1 MITTF
6 LIFNSILWV
15 SWWLLACAFCFALY
29 RAIRLQ
35 SLPWIGLY
43 YAVGIVAV
51 PLMEYYG
58 HRAFNSSQL
67 PDLKPSDF
75 PPPMLLGAFIATT
88 LDYGGDLLVL
98 ILALSE
104 GAVLVRRVYPE
115 TRSRLLQALVAL
127 HRHTRT
133 VGIVAVLLTALL
145 PAPAM
150 IFFYTHR

>member
-29 RAIRLQ
+29 RSIRLRV
-35 SLPWIGLY
+35 LPWIGLY

-58 HRAFNSSQL
+58 HRAGSSL
-67 PDLKPSDF
+67 RLSGMRPSDL
-75 PPPMLLGAFIATT
+75 PPSMLLGTFIATT

-104 GAVLVRRVYPE
+104 GAVLVRRLYPE
-115 TRSRLLQALVAL
+115 ASSRLVQALVAL
-127 HRHTRT
+127 HRHART
-133 VGIVAVLLTALL
+133 IGIVAILLTALL
-145 PAPAM
+145 PVPAM
-150 IFFYTHR
+150 VYFYAYR

>member
-51 PLMEYYG
+51 PLMQYYG
-58 HRAFNSSQL
+58 HRISISLHL
-67 PDLKPSDF
+67 PDMKPSDF
-75 PPPMLLGAFIATT
+75 PPRMMLGTFIATT

-104 GAVLVRRVYPE
+104 GAVLVGRVYPE
-115 TRSRLLQALVAL
+115 ARSRLLQALVAL
-127 HRHTRT
+127 HRHTRMI
-133 VGIVAVLLTALL
+133 GIVAILLTALL
-145 PAPAM
+145 PVPAM
-150 IFFYTHR
+150 IYFYAYR